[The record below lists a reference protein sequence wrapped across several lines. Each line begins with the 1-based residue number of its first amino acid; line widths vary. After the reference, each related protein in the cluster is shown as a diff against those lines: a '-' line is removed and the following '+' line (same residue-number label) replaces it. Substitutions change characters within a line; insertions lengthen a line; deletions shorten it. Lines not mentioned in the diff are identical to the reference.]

1 MLEFSPNTNLLM
13 QSKYRYEL
21 QDVEEPNLYREL
33 FDYKA
38 IPKVAFNNRVVP
50 INMPEEIWMTDTTF
64 RDGQQS
70 VSPFTPKQIAHLFKL
85 ESRLGG
91 PKGLVRQS
99 EFFLYTDKDRE
110 ALERC
115 QNLGL
120 RFPEITTWIRASRED
135 FKLVKEMNIKE
146 TGILVSSSDYH
157 IFKKLKMKAV

>member
-50 INMPEEIWMTDTTF
+50 VNMPKEIWMTDTTF

-70 VSPFTPKQIAHLFKL
+70 VFQYHRFHFIVAVS
-85 ESRLGG
+85 
-91 PKGLVRQS
+91 VRQNHI
-99 EFFLYTDKDRE
+99 
-110 ALERC
+110 ALHIGSIHRADISVDFVLCPEVRQIERRMC
-115 QNLGL
+115 ANHEIHHPCIPVGNL
-120 RFPEITTWIRASRED
+120 PAY
-135 FKLVKEMNIKE
+135 V
-146 TGILVSSSDYH
+146 
-157 IFKKLKMKAV
+157 

>member
-50 INMPEEIWMTDTTF
+50 VNMPKEIWMTDTTF

-70 VSPFTPKQIAHLFKL
+70 VSQCF
-85 ESRLGG
+85 
-91 PKGLVRQS
+91 
-99 EFFLYTDKDRE
+99 
-110 ALERC
+110 
-115 QNLGL
+115 
-120 RFPEITTWIRASRED
+120 
-135 FKLVKEMNIKE
+135 
-146 TGILVSSSDYH
+146 
-157 IFKKLKMKAV
+157 